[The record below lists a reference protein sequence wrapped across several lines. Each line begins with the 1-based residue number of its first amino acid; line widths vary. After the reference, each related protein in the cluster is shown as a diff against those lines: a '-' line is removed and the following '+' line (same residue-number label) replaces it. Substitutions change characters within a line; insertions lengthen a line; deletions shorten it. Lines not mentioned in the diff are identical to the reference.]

1 MWTAD
6 SGPSLFWPSKVCIF
20 FNSTSMLTFN
30 NIVRWHFYTHK
41 IDASNDASASFFCL
55 FLFFSSF
62 SDCYCSI
69 AQWVMS
75 VLSFSS
81 ALITAKRFLLSVSSA
96 LTILR
101 TLRWTFC
108 KERLARKD
116 TWKLKFEAARFEPSI
131 LITFYLWKF
140 FRRYRGLNPGLHSQ
154 SCLWC
159 IYCKAALMQTWK
171 LDNSSSRWGV

>member
-1 MWTAD
+1 
-6 SGPSLFWPSKVCIF
+6 
-20 FNSTSMLTFN
+20 MLTFY
-30 NIVRWHFYTHK
+30 NIVRWHLITHK
-41 IDASNDASASFFCL
+41 IDASNDASTSFFLL

-69 AQWVMS
+69 PRWVMS
-75 VLSFSS
+75 GFSFPS
-81 ALITAKRFLLSVSSA
+81 ALITAKRFLLSFSSA
-96 LTILR
+96 LTFLR
-101 TLRWTFC
+101 NFRRVFPRRETCSKRYLKIEIWSCEIWTLNPHHF
-108 KERLARKD
+108 LP
-116 TWKLKFEAARFEPSI
+116 LKI
-131 LITFYLWKF
+131 

>member
-1 MWTAD
+1 MD
-6 SGPSLFWPSKVCIF
+6 HLFFDHLKSVFFF
-20 FNSTSMLTFN
+20 FNSTMLTIY
-30 NIVRWHFYTHK
+30 NIVRWHLIAHK
-41 IDASNDASASFFCL
+41 IDGSNDASTSFFLL

-75 VLSFSS
+75 VLSFSY

-96 LTILR
+96 LTIRR

-116 TWKLKFEAARFEPSI
+116 TRKLKFEAARFEPSI
-131 LITFYLWKF
+131 LITFYHWKF
-140 FRRYRGLNPGLHSQ
+140 FAGAGDWTRVCTPNHVFDAFTAKQ
-154 SCLWC
+154 HWC
-159 IYCKAALMQTWK
+159 RHE
-171 LDNSSSRWGV
+171 N